1 MAASPDFS
9 KGTCCTCNNFPPHKY
24 VPSQKKPLLFFANRS
39 KFDVRTRNK
48 YFFVAPSLWARQ
60 PNKSEKDDYDS
71 MTAVRHVASV
81 SELSTFVNTHTHKPG
96 DRRLPE
102 LCNLAKPKIIN
113 YCLRM
118 D

>member
-1 MAASPDFS
+1 MFHHKRKLPFFFVQTEASLMSAPA
-9 KGTCCTCNNFPPHKY
+9 TN
-24 VPSQKKPLLFFANRS
+24 A
-39 KFDVRTRNK
+39 
-48 YFFVAPSLWARQ
+48 FFVAPSLWERQ

-71 MTAVRHVASV
+71 MTAVRHVASL
-81 SELSTFVNTHTHKPG
+81 SELSRFVNTHTHTHTHKPG

-102 LCNLAKPKIIN
+102 LCNLAKPKLIN